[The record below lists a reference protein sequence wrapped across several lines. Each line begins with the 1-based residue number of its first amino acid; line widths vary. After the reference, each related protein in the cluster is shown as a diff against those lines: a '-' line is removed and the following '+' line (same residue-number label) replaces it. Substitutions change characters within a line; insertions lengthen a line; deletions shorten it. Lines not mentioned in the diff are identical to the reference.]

1 MVEKGK
7 RLCDKRYEEIKFA
20 VVSLYEKYDIHCTPV
35 SGFEI
40 ATKMGTKLKPY
51 STFSTAD
58 QNFIRSKFPDGCSWN
73 ENGVSYIAYNDDK
86 KYTRQNWTIT
96 HEVGHITLEHTQASN
111 IAEAEANFFAKFAL
125 APPVLIHKYGLNTVG
140 EIMERFDISYTA
152 AVNALES
159 YQKWYLY
166 SGGYST
172 VELKIC
178 KLFGVA

>member
-40 ATKMGTKLKPY
+40 ATKMGAKLKPY

-58 QNFIRSKFPDGCSWN
+58 QDFIRAKFPDGCSWN
-73 ENGVSYIAYNDDK
+73 QNGVSYIAYNDDQ
-86 KYTRQNWTIT
+86 KYTRQNWTIS
-96 HEVGHITLEHTQASN
+96 HEVGHITLKHTQASD

-140 EIMERFDISYTA
+140 EIMERFDIGYTA
-152 AVNALES
+152 AANALES